1 MEYCVDLFQEISP
14 PAGIEK
20 EPHMAANATS
30 EIRVQNMLTA
40 LRRYKPT
47 FILVILPMDAR
58 KDEIYGM
65 ESLAPLSC
73 LWLII
78 QLFTS
83 V

>member
-1 MEYCVDLFQEISP
+1 MDLFQEMSP

-40 LRRYKPT
+40 LRQYKPT

-58 KDEIYGM
+58 KDEIYGT

>member
-1 MEYCVDLFQEISP
+1 MDLFQEMSP

-40 LRRYKPT
+40 LRQYKPT
-47 FILVILPMDAR
+47 FILVILPIDAR

>member
-1 MEYCVDLFQEISP
+1 MDLFQEMSP

-47 FILVILPMDAR
+47 FILVILPMDAK

-78 QLFTS
+78 KPFTS

>member
-1 MEYCVDLFQEISP
+1 MDLFQEMSP

-40 LRRYKPT
+40 LRQYKPT

>member
-1 MEYCVDLFQEISP
+1 MDLFQEISP